1 MRKGILHKVLPVLA
15 MILLAAAPIAAQAPN
30 TILYQGRLTTSAGVS
45 INDTVTVLFSIYAA
59 STGGSALWSA
69 SYTVSADVNGVFT
82 QELGPILASVFDGNK
97 RYIALKARTDNE
109 MTPRQLLTSAPYA
122 YYATAVGPNSVGTAT
137 IIDGSVAN
145 ADLAANAVT
154 AAKIADEPGIAWGY
168 SSGYITLTLSDIVL
182 DSAIITVPSAGY
194 IVTIAS
200 LTFRPQHVMGT
211 RDIGRFSI
219 SLTSKALQYGYSS
232 MFTIPAA
239 EVTDTDHP
247 LPMALNRTDVAAS
260 AGTYRYYF
268 VGNLYSGAA
277 EVTNFNITAM
287 FFPTAY
293 GTVGKAALLPPPG
306 FTPDPNLTDGGYS
319 KLISQPQQ

>member
-1 MRKGILHKVLPVLA
+1 MRKGVLHKVLPVLA
-15 MILLAAAPIAAQAPN
+15 MILLAAAPITAQAPN

-45 INDTVTVLFSIYAA
+45 INDTVTVLFSIYTA
-59 STGGSALWSA
+59 STGGSPIWST

-82 QELGPILASVFDGNK
+82 QELGPIPANVFDGNK
-97 RYIALKARTDNE
+97 RYMALKARTDNE

-122 YYATAVGPNSVGTAT
+122 YYATGVGPNSVGTT
-137 IIDGSVAN
+137 NIVDGSIAN
-145 ADLAANAVT
+145 IDLAANAVT

-168 SSGYITLTLSDIVL
+168 SSSYITLSTSDQVL

-200 LTFRPQHVMGT
+200 LTFRPLHVYGT

-219 SLTSKALQYGYSS
+219 SLNSKLLAYAYSS
-232 MFTIPAA
+232 MFTISAVDA
-239 EVTDTDHP
+239 SDIDHP
-247 LPMALNRTDVAAS
+247 MPIALNRTDIAGA

-268 VGNLYSGAA
+268 VGDLYSGAG

-293 GTVGKAALLPPPG
+293 GSVGKAAVLPPPG

-319 KLISQPQQ
+319 KLASQPQQ